1 MEIEQNGL
9 MSRKHKKL
17 SGILNYIKHFLILA
31 YTITKCISVFAF
43 ASLLGIPIGIISS
56 TIGLKFVQQLQE
68 LKSIRP

>member
-1 MEIEQNGL
+1 MEIQQNGL

-17 SGILNYIKHFLILA
+17 CGILNYIKHFLILA

>member
-17 SGILNYIKHFLILA
+17 CGILNYIKHFLILA

-43 ASLLGIPIGIISS
+43 ASLPGIPIGIISS

>member
-17 SGILNYIKHFLILA
+17 CGILNYIKHFLILA
-31 YTITKCISVFAF
+31 YTITKCVSVFAF

>member
-17 SGILNYIKHFLILA
+17 CGILNYIKHFLILA

-56 TIGLKFVQQLQE
+56 TIGLRFVQQLQE

>member
-17 SGILNYIKHFLILA
+17 CGILNYIKHFLILA

-68 LKSIRP
+68 LKSIRS

>member
-17 SGILNYIKHFLILA
+17 CGILNYIKHFLILA
-31 YTITKCISVFAF
+31 DTITKCISVFAF

>member
-17 SGILNYIKHFLILA
+17 CGILNYIKHFLILA

>member
-17 SGILNYIKHFLILA
+17 CGILNYIKHFLILA

-68 LKSIRP
+68 LKSISQ

>member
-17 SGILNYIKHFLILA
+17 CGILNYIKHFLILA

-43 ASLLGIPIGIISS
+43 ASLLGIPTGIISS